1 MKRPKDSSSPVAF
14 TLSVLN
20 GKWKLLIIENLLDGP
35 KRFNELERA
44 VSGITPRM
52 LIRELKELEEK
63 KVIIRKAYSQVP
75 PKVEYSISEQAMSLK
90 KVIENIT
97 EWGANHMSQIVED
110 SLQLVDK
117 R

>member
-44 VSGITPRM
+44 VSGIT
-52 LIRELKELEEK
+52 RE
-63 KVIIRKAYSQVP
+63 S
-75 PKVEYSISEQAMSLK
+75 
-90 KVIENIT
+90 
-97 EWGANHMSQIVED
+97 
-110 SLQLVDK
+110 
-117 R
+117 